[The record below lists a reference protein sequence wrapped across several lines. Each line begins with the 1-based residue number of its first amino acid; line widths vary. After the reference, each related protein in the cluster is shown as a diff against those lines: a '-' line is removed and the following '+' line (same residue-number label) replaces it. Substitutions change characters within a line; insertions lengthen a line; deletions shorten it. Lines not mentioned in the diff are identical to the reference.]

1 MQTLFFYIPVSG
13 QLQLRTLFSRPE
25 GVRLRE
31 RPLDFVESASVRYLR
46 AYVMSFWYHS
56 LVRFLIQKQRVRIYR
71 TKHFPCGFVF
81 IIYILRN
88 SSFWQPFYFKSF
100 QNAKI
105 CRHAPRN
112 DKQNEAVK
120 TFVHII
126 LMRVRIWGNP
136 RITSNVPNAQL
147 KINEFN

>member
-1 MQTLFFYIPVSG
+1 M
-13 QLQLRTLFSRPE
+13 
-25 GVRLRE
+25 
-31 RPLDFVESASVRYLR
+31 ESASVRYLR

-81 IIYILRN
+81 IIYILRH
-88 SSFWQPFYFKSF
+88 SSFSGSLFYFKSV

-105 CRHAPRN
+105 CRHAQRN

-126 LMRVRIWGNP
+126 LMRVRIWGARSQKNIFRP
-136 RITSNVPNAQL
+136 FGPHWCKNKGEAQAPQAPPL
-147 KINEFN
+147 DPPLVLL